1 MADAQD
7 SGTPPE
13 AAVTDPAQGGGTTSN
28 GQDGREPGAKPVDA
42 ALALAWKEKAER
54 VNAAEQE
61 RDELRRRLEEAERR
75 SYGQAQ
81 PVQDPRVQQ
90 LAELQ
95 QRAAYDPDAQ
105 RELALW
111 QMQAQA
117 LAENQLTQALY
128 AEAVPPKLAGRVADI
143 VRQSGYRTSVADA
156 VAMVSPPENPEVAN
170 RLKSMQEQLEKA
182 QAELAAARKRQA
194 SAGPAWA
201 GGGGGGGGAPSGVEV
216 ISRADYAARL
226 RAGGPEAL
234 KLRDDA
240 ENGRVYVDKSR

>member
-7 SGTPPE
+7 SGTPPG
-13 AAVTDPAQGGGTTSN
+13 AADTDPAQGGGTTSE
-28 GQDGREPGAKPVDA
+28 GQDGREPNAKPVDA

-54 VNAAEQE
+54 YNALDAERE
-61 RDELRRRLEEAERR
+61 ELRRRLEEAERR
-75 SYGQAQ
+75 AYGQQ
-81 PVQDPRVQQ
+81 QQDPRVQQ

-143 VRQSGYRTSVADA
+143 VRQSGYRTTVAEA
-156 VAMVSPPENPEVAN
+156 LAMVSPPENPEVAS

-201 GGGGGGGGAPSGVEV
+201 GGGGGGGGAPPGAPTMTASEYAAALAEGGKRAADV
-216 ISRADYAARL
+216 RADMAANRL
-226 RAGGPEAL
+226 RLVPG
-234 KLRDDA
+234 
-240 ENGRVYVDKSR
+240 